1 MIQLECKG
9 LLKEVKRFGI
19 AFSPMESV
27 ISFPYTPG
35 EYEYALAECGVS
47 GSRCWSPQ
55 VKNKAGG
62 LHGRQVH

>member
-9 LLKEVKRFGI
+9 RLKEIKRFDI

-35 EYEYALAECGVS
+35 TQEYALAECGVS
-47 GSRCWSPQ
+47 G
-55 VKNKAGG
+55 
-62 LHGRQVH
+62 GR